1 MALKN
6 KKILLGITGSIAAY
20 KAAFLVRLLVK
31 EGADVKVI
39 MTDAASKFIGKV
51 TLSTLSKNPVYSD
64 FIKPNGTGQWNNH
77 VALGSWADL
86 MIIAPASANTIAK
99 MANGIC
105 DNLLLAIYLSAR
117 CPVIFAPAMDLDM
130 YTHPATMAN
139 IQKLIE
145 YNNEVIHPGDGELAS
160 GLFGEGRMAEPEE
173 IVEYIKRSISGSDSL
188 IGKSFLVTA
197 GPTYEKID
205 PVRFIG
211 NHSSGKMGFEIAE
224 SIAINGGEVILVS
237 GPSELKAKHPNI
249 RLIRVEN
256 AAQMCQSCLENF
268 GSVDAAIMAA
278 AVADYRPID
287 APDKKIKKQKKDMNL
302 KLEPTQDI
310 LASLGQIKEG
320 QYLVGFAL
328 ETDNEIENAKRKL
341 VSKNADLI
349 VLNSLRVKGSGFNV
363 DTNKVWLIE
372 SDEITELELMSKSKV
387 ANAIVQK
394 ISEVLV

>member
-6 KKILLGITGSIAAY
+6 KKILLSITGSIAAY

-31 EGADVKVI
+31 EGAEVKVI
-39 MTDAASKFIGKV
+39 MTRAASEFIGKV
-51 TLSTLSKNPVYSD
+51 TLSTLSKNPVYID
-64 FIKPNGTGQWNNH
+64 FIKSDGTGQWNNH
-77 VALGSWADL
+77 VELGSWADL
-86 MIIAPASANTIAK
+86 MVIAPASANTMAK

-105 DNLLLAIYLSAR
+105 DNLLLAAYLSAR
-117 CPVIFAPAMDLDM
+117 CPVLIAPAMDLDM

-145 YNNEVIHPGDGELAS
+145 FGNEIIHPGDGELAS

-173 IVEYIKRSISGSDSL
+173 IVDYIERSFSGSDNL

-224 SIAINGGEVILVS
+224 NLAANGGEVILVS
-237 GPSELKAKHPNI
+237 GPSQLKTKHPNI

-256 AAQMCQSCLENF
+256 AAQMYKNCFENF

-278 AVADYRPID
+278 AVADYRPVE
-287 APDKKIKKQKKDMNL
+287 AMDKKIKKQKKNLDL
-302 KLEPTQDI
+302 KLEPTLDI
-310 LASLGQIKEG
+310 LASLGKIKEH

-328 ETDNEIENAKRKL
+328 ETDNEIENAKKKL

-349 VLNSLRVKGSGFNV
+349 ILNSLRIKGSGFNV
-363 DTNKVWLIE
+363 DTNKVWLVS
-372 SDEITELELMSKSKV
+372 SDEITELELMPKSEV
-387 ANAIVQK
+387 ANTIVEK
-394 ISEVLV
+394 ISDFIV